1 MNRARLPSLWHSLSA
16 RLLVLTIAF
25 VMLSE
30 VLIFLPSIASF
41 RLKYLEERIAA
52 ANIAVLALLA
62 TPDSMVSDELEA
74 ELLSQAGAYVIG
86 LERPDGRKLMLGM
99 EEAVPTVD
107 AQFDLRRHSLLK
119 AIGDAL
125 VTLVQTRNRVLRV
138 VGVSPRHNET
148 VVEAVIDETPL
159 REAMLQYGWRI
170 LALSIVISL
179 VTASLV
185 YLTLQWWMVRPIRR
199 MTESMISFSADP
211 ENQSYPIR
219 AGRRSDEIG
228 LAQAELAQMQ
238 AGLRAALLQKTRLAA
253 LGAAVTKINHDLRNM
268 LATAR
273 LVSDRLVD
281 SADPQVKRA
290 VPTLVAAIDRAVDL
304 CARTLDFTREGPPQL
319 DCRRFA
325 LKGLVAEVAGD
336 LAGSGKSVI
345 VNAVDG
351 IEIEADRDQLYR
363 VLANLVRNASEAG
376 ANEVRVEARREDGR
390 VLLDVADDGPGLPP
404 RARENLF
411 RPFAGTARPGGSGL
425 GLAIARELARAH
437 GGDLVLL
444 RSDAA
449 GTVFRV
455 ELPAE
460 RPAG

>member
-1 MNRARLPSLWHSLSA
+1 MNRPRLPPLWHSLSA
-16 RLLVLTIAF
+16 RLLVLTVAF

-62 TPDSMVSDELEA
+62 APDSMVGDELEA
-74 ELLSQAGAYVIG
+74 ELLGQAGAYVIG
-86 LERPDGRKLMLGM
+86 LERSDGRKLMLGM
-99 EEAVPTVD
+99 EESVPTVD
-107 AQFDLRRHSLLK
+107 AQFDLRQRNLPGL
-119 AIGDAL
+119 IGDAM
-125 VTLVQTRNRVLRV
+125 VTLVQARNRVLRV

-199 MTESMISFSADP
+199 MTESMIAFSADP
-211 ENQSYPIR
+211 EDLSYPIR
-219 AGRRSDEIG
+219 VERRSDEIG
-228 LAQAELAQMQ
+228 LAQAELAEMQ
-238 AGLRAALLQKTRLAA
+238 EGLRAALLQKTRLAA

-290 VPTLVAAIDRAVDL
+290 APTLVAAIDRAADL
-304 CARTLDFTREGPPQL
+304 CQRTLDFTREGPPPL

-325 LKGLVAEVAGD
+325 LEGLVAEVAAE
-336 LAGSGKSVI
+336 LAGNGKGAVD
-345 VNAVDG
+345 NAVGG
-351 IEIEADRDQLYR
+351 IEVEADRDQLYR
-363 VLANLVRNASEAG
+363 VLANLLRNAVEAG
-376 ANEVRVEARREDGR
+376 ASEVRVEARRENGR
-390 VLLDVADDGPGLPP
+390 ILVDVADNGPGLPP
-404 RARENLF
+404 RARGSLF
-411 RPFAGTARPGGSGL
+411 KPFAGTARPGGSGL

-437 GGDLVLL
+437 GGDLALL
-444 RSDAA
+444 RSDAT
-449 GTVFRV
+449 GTVFRL

-460 RPAG
+460 RPAA